1 MTKLV
6 TLSAAIEK
14 QLCITLKKSRN
25 FVKKTTVKFQ
35 KLIIALDLMNYKLPN
50 RVLSLSQTKN
60 GSDINKAYT

>member
-25 FVKKTTVKFQ
+25 LVKKTTVKFQ

>member
-25 FVKKTTVKFQ
+25 FVKKTTVKLQ
-35 KLIIALDLMNYKLPN
+35 KLIIALDLMNYKDYLEE
-50 RVLSLSQTKN
+50 SLNAKKN
-60 GSDINKAYT
+60 NCFYS